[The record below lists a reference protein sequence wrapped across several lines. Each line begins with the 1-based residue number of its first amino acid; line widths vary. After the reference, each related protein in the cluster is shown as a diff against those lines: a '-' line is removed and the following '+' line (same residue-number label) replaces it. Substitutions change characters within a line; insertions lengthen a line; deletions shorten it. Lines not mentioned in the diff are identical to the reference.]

1 MEQGLGASGRGV
13 VAQYYASP
21 MSDAPAPRPGATSDN
36 PVPVRTAS
44 RMVRQWIGRLGQLW
58 IEGQITQ
65 MRERQATVWLTL
77 RDPDVDLSVP
87 VMTTA
92 STARASSLEE
102 GHRVV
107 AQVKLNYFD
116 RNGSL
121 TWRATQFRAV
131 GLGALMQ
138 QLDQLRRT
146 LTQEGLFRDEHK
158 RDLPFLPR
166 RVGLICGRNSAARRD
181 VEVNAR
187 RQWPSTQF
195 EVREVSV
202 QGPAAVPEVV
212 SAVVELDSIVDI
224 DVIVVTRGGGSVED
238 LLPFSNESLLRAV
251 FAARTPIVS
260 AIGHEEDNPLLDL
273 VADLR
278 ASTPTAAGKA
288 IVPDLLAETA
298 FLGEAVSRAR
308 TLVADQLKRERLTLA
323 NLTGRPVMAGPRQ
336 ILAGQSELVLD
347 LRGRSLR
354 ALRSRVERE
363 RELLDGAL
371 HAALR
376 RDAPHRLQMLR
387 HQLTADLARLNALS
401 PQATL
406 DRGYAV
412 VRDDAG
418 ALITDSHVVSPGLA
432 LDIRVAR
439 GNFSVTVADSR
450 EER

>member
-158 RDLPFLPR
+158 RDLPFLP
-166 RVGLICGRNSAARRD
+166 AA
-181 VEVNAR
+181 
-187 RQWPSTQF
+187 S
-195 EVREVSV
+195 
-202 QGPAAVPEVV
+202 
-212 SAVVELDSIVDI
+212 DS
-224 DVIVVTRGGGSVED
+224 S
-238 LLPFSNESLLRAV
+238 
-251 FAARTPIVS
+251 
-260 AIGHEEDNPLLDL
+260 
-273 VADLR
+273 
-278 ASTPTAAGKA
+278 
-288 IVPDLLAETA
+288 
-298 FLGEAVSRAR
+298 
-308 TLVADQLKRERLTLA
+308 
-323 NLTGRPVMAGPRQ
+323 
-336 ILAGQSELVLD
+336 
-347 LRGRSLR
+347 
-354 ALRSRVERE
+354 
-363 RELLDGAL
+363 
-371 HAALR
+371 
-376 RDAPHRLQMLR
+376 
-387 HQLTADLARLNALS
+387 
-401 PQATL
+401 
-406 DRGYAV
+406 
-412 VRDDAG
+412 AG
-418 ALITDSHVVSPGLA
+418 ATVRPGA
-432 LDIRVAR
+432 M
-439 GNFSVTVADSR
+439 SR
-450 EER
+450 